1 MSNEKHIR
9 EELSKILID
18 DPNNYSKILELSSK
32 LSSFDGENVRFS
44 VDAVYVFKLNW
55 TFAKRVFS

>member
-32 LSSFDGENVRFS
+32 LSSFDGENEE
-44 VDAVYVFKLNW
+44 VFG
-55 TFAKRVFS
+55 